1 MSDHAAEGEIV
12 ATICRGDRDA
22 VLNEIRLI
30 VIEAMRDADTIRA
43 DSLAKIVAW
52 TYPKSGLTSSDIV
65 ERINVA
71 ALAAGVPV
79 ETRTHLAQ

>member
-1 MSDHAAEGEIV
+1 MWEHSREKMTTTYVD
-12 ATICRGDRDA
+12 DRDA

-52 TYPKSGLTSSDIV
+52 TYPKSGLTKSDIV

-71 ALAAGVPV
+71 ALAAGVAV
-79 ETRTHLAQ
+79 ETRTYSAQ